1 MKTHDKITCYNIILK
16 SGAKMVWNFDYTIP
30 SIIGLSFFVIYYF
43 LKPNVLVQSN
53 RYYFT
58 LIIVEIFG
66 FFSDIIAS
74 YTDGYAP
81 LYNRNFL
88 IFLNGFYFLLFIA
101 RHYIVSMFFASLLG
115 IHKRKDIPTIIVSFI
130 TIAITITILIN
141 PFTEFLYQ
149 ITPEGRY
156 IRKSNYILVYYAT
169 FATLLLDLYYVIKNR
184 KKLETPGLLSALF
197 SILALFSGSLMK
209 IFFMKYLLIDMFFL
223 FVIVALFLAFENPE
237 IYIERKTGLYNLK
250 AFNDVLAEYFFR
262 NKRPA
267 IITVCIKNYIEKRE
281 IYGST
286 QMDSALK
293 EIGKFFLHAFPDKNA
308 FYLRNGRI
316 SMIESSTKDF
326 HKIKE
331 IVSNKFLNPWN
342 IKNSQ
347 MHLRIAI
354 VDMSDKLKMGSI
366 EDIHS
371 CFRTA
376 YMDALNAPDNHI
388 SINQN
393 AFRQITHSSMVSK
406 ALDRALSEDD
416 LQLYLQPIIDSQT
429 RKIIAAEALVRI
441 YDAELGLVTPIEFI
455 SMAEK
460 NGNIEQLG
468 LQILNKV
475 CQFLKDSQIY
485 NNGVKWIN
493 VNLSPIQCQNNSLP
507 ELIDTITDKN
517 TIDHSLIHLEITED
531 SMIDPQ
537 ILQRQMNILI
547 TDGYNFSL
555 DDFGTGFSNVT
566 RLNQFPFDN
575 IKLDMSVVRE
585 HFTQPDNVLPS
596 IVKAFVSRGLSVTAE
611 GVETKEMADGLTSMG
626 VKYLQGY
633 YFSKPIPT
641 HEFEKLV
648 KDN

>member
-1 MKTHDKITCYNIILK
+1 
-16 SGAKMVWNFDYTIP
+16 MVWNFDYTIP
-30 SIIGLSFFVIYYF
+30 SIIVLSFFVIYYF

-81 LYNRNFL
+81 LYERNFL
-88 IFLNGFYFLLFIA
+88 IFLNGFYFILFIA
-101 RHYIVSMFFASLLG
+101 RHFILSMFFASLLG
-115 IHKRKDIPTIIVSFI
+115 VHKRKDIPTILVSII
-130 TIAITITILIN
+130 TIIITVLILIN
-141 PFTEFLYQ
+141 PFNELLYH

-156 IRKSNYILVYYAT
+156 LRADNFLLIYYAS
-169 FATLLLDLYYVIKNR
+169 FSTLALDLYYIIRYR
-184 KKLETPGLLSALF
+184 KKLECSGLISSIFSVIALF
-197 SILALFSGSLMK
+197 AGSLMK

-223 FVIVALFLAFENPE
+223 FVIVALFLSFENPD

-250 AFNDVLAEYFFR
+250 AFNDVVSEYFFKG
-262 NKRPA
+262 KRPA
-267 IITVCIKNYIEKRE
+267 IITIIIKNYSEKRE
-281 IYGST
+281 IYGSN
-286 QMDSALK
+286 QMDTALK
-293 EIGKFFLHAFPDKNA
+293 EIGKFFLQTFPEKNI

-316 SMIESSTKDF
+316 AFIEPNTKDF
-326 HKIKE
+326 HHIKD
-331 IVSNKFLNPWN
+331 IVYNKFLSPWPVN
-342 IKNSQ
+342 NSQ
-347 MHLRIAI
+347 LHIRIAI
-354 VDMSDKLKMGSI
+354 IDMSNNLKMNSV
-366 EDIHS
+366 EDIHA

-376 YMDALNAPDNHI
+376 YQDALNAPDSHI

-393 AFRQITHSSMVSK
+393 SFIQIAHNTLVSK
-406 ALDRALSEDD
+406 ALTRALTEDD
-416 LQLYLQPIIDSQT
+416 LQLYLQPIIDSQS

-441 YDAELGLVTPIEFI
+441 YDEALGLVTPIEFI
-455 SMAEK
+455 KMAEK
-460 NGNIEQLG
+460 NGSIEQLG
-468 LQILNKV
+468 EQILNKV
-475 CQFLKDSQIY
+475 CQFINETKIY
-485 NNGVKWIN
+485 NLGVNWIN

-507 ELIDTITDKN
+507 ERIDNITDKN

-566 RLNQFPFDN
+566 RLNKFPFDN
-575 IKLDMSVVRE
+575 IKLDMSVVRD
-585 HFTQPDNVLPS
+585 HFNQPDNVLPS

-611 GVETKEMADGLTSMG
+611 GVETKEMADGLTHMG

-641 HEFEKLV
+641 HEFVKLV
-648 KDN
+648 KA